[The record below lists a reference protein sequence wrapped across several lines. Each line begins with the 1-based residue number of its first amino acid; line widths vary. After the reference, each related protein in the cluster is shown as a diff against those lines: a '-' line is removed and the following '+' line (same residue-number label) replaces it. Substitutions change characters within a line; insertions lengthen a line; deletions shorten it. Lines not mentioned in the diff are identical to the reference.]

1 MVEGKRRQCN
11 ISKGMTKASE
21 LVGKNKKGR
30 GRKKDGSRGE
40 GKGLLP
46 PLHEPFFFFFLTI
59 RFRESQDSALRDNHY
74 EKASRI

>member
-1 MVEGKRRQCN
+1 MVEGKQRQCN

-46 PLHEPFFFFFLTI
+46 PLHGPFFFFF
-59 RFRESQDSALRDNHY
+59 
-74 EKASRI
+74 